1 MDNYLDI
8 VGNLVKDIEL
18 TFTGSGLARGI
29 GTVASTKRRTAK
41 DGTTTEHT
49 LYMDFVCWGD
59 LAEHVAES
67 CVKGTRV
74 AIAGELKQRSWT
86 TDDGQKRSKM
96 ELSAQEISVSL
107 RFATAVVTRVGRSD
121 GAGPARQAQPVGAS
135 NGASRP
141 SASEPNYDEPF

>member
-1 MDNYLDI
+1 MDNSVDI
-8 VGNLVKDIEL
+8 VGNFVKAPEL
-18 TFTGSGLARGI
+18 TFTGAGVARCVFS
-29 GTVASTKRRTAK
+29 VASSRRITKR
-41 DGTTTEHT
+41 DGTTSENTV
-49 LYMDFVCWGD
+49 YFDVICWRE

-67 CVKGTRV
+67 CDKGTRV
-74 AIAGELKQRSWT
+74 AVSGELIQRSWT

-96 ELSAQEISVSL
+96 ELSAQEVSISL
-107 RFATAVVTRVGRSD
+107 RFATAVVTKVGRSD